1 MAKLSLNKLGLHK
14 MPVVEKETFKFNEQ
28 EIEVIQYLPVNDK
41 IDLIQR
47 IVNASLDTEEKFI
60 NPCKVNVYMY
70 VEIVLAYTNITL
82 TETQKK
88 DLNKV
93 YDALCASHF
102 IGHFRAYMNES
113 EWSYI
118 TNTVWDVLDSMIKYR
133 NSAVGILDTIS
144 QDYSNLDLD
153 ATEIQEKLADPN
165 NMSLLKAVVD
175 KLG

>member
-14 MPVVEKETFKFNEQ
+14 MPTVEKETFKFNEQ
-28 EIEVIQYLPVNDK
+28 EIEVIQYLPINEK

-70 VEIVLAYTNITL
+70 VEIILAYSNITL

-93 YDALCASHF
+93 YDAFCVSNF
-102 IGHFRAYMNES
+102 IGYFRAHMDDR
-113 EWSYI
+113 EWDYV
-118 TNTVWDVLDSMIKYR
+118 TNSVWEILDNIVKYR
-133 NSAVGILDTIS
+133 NSALGIMETIS

-153 ATEIQEKLADPN
+153 ATEIQQKLADPD
-165 NMSLLKAVVD
+165 NMSLLKTVVD

>member
-14 MPVVEKETFKFNEQ
+14 IPVIEKETFKFNEQ
-28 EIEVIQYLPVNDK
+28 QIEVIQYLPINDK

-47 IVNASLDTEEKFI
+47 IVNASLDTDEKFI

-70 VEIVLAYTNITL
+70 VEIILAYTNITL

-93 YDALCASHF
+93 YDAFCASNF
-102 IGHFRAYMNES
+102 IGYFRAHMDDR
-113 EWSYI
+113 EWDYV
-118 TNTVWDVLDSMIKYR
+118 TNSVWEILDSMIKYR
-133 NSAVGILDTIS
+133 NSAVGILDTVS
-144 QDYSNLDLD
+144 QDYSNLNLD

-165 NMSLLKAVVD
+165 SMSLLKAVVD

>member
-1 MAKLSLNKLGLHK
+1 MAKVTFTKLGLNKLIPK
-14 MPVVEKETFKFNEQ
+14 DKEEFEFNEQ
-28 EIEVIQYLPVNDK
+28 KIEVVKYLPIDEKVN
-41 IDLIQR
+41 LIQR
-47 IVNASLDTEEKFI
+47 IVNSALTADEKFI

-93 YDALCASHF
+93 YDAFCASNF
-102 IGHFRAYMNES
+102 IGYFRAHIDDR
-113 EWSYI
+113 EWDYI
-118 TNTVWDVLDSMIKYR
+118 TNSVWEILDNIVKYR
-133 NSAVGILDTIS
+133 NSALGIMETIS

-153 ATEIQEKLADPN
+153 ATEIQQKLADPN
-165 NMSLLKAVVD
+165 NMSLLKAVVN